1 MTRPDTEGDAD
12 LARLA
17 SSGNL
22 DAALVGGLLLLLL
35 WPVSRLLRRRRRRA

>member
-1 MTRPDTEGDAD
+1 VTDPDPEHDAD

-22 DAALVGGLLLLLL
+22 EAAIVGGLVLLLL
-35 WPVSRLLRRRRRRA
+35 WPITHVLRRRRRRT

>member
-1 MTRPDTEGDAD
+1 MTQPDLEGDAD

-22 DAALVGGLLLLLL
+22 DAALVGGLVLLLL
-35 WPVSRLLRRRRRRA
+35 WPVTRLLRRRRRGA